1 MLGVMRRTGEKAFL
15 RDEVRQSM
23 SRFPCNRR
31 VVARR
36 RLRLL
41 QDVRLDEQTLRVG
54 TALFFVLQS
63 ILRLLLP
70 CSRAV
75 MIVVLVLLVVLV
87 VVMVEGMVR
96 AKGQKM
102 SGTC

>member
-15 RDEVRQSM
+15 RDEVPQSM
-23 SRFPCNRR
+23 SRFPCNRQ
-31 VVARR
+31 VVAGR

-54 TALFFVLQS
+54 AALFLVLQR
-63 ILRLLLP
+63 ILRLLLTR
-70 CSRAV
+70 SRIM
-75 MIVVLVLLVVLV
+75 MIVVLVLVVVLV
-87 VVMVEGMVR
+87 VVMVEGVVR
-96 AKGQKM
+96 AKGEKM